1 MNFLNVK
8 FIAIND
14 MDLKYEFKKGFK
26 QHLYYNVFQNPPG
39 VLSFTND
46 LTFLKDIT
54 LQKDLVII
62 KDLLCHITG
71 GFLSIL

>member
-1 MNFLNVK
+1 
-8 FIAIND
+8 

-54 LQKDLVII
+54 LQKDLVFI
-62 KDLLCHITG
+62 KDLVLAHYWG
-71 GFLSIL
+71 ILVYIIIKMNFID